1 MKITLHSSFD
11 KSYRKRISQN
21 KKLVQKVS
29 EKIKI
34 FQNDPKSPILKSH
47 ILTGEK
53 LGYSSFSI
61 TGDIRIVYIQLNEDE
76 VIFHDIGSH
85 NQVY

>member
-1 MKITLHSSFD
+1 MRITLHSSFD

-29 EKIKI
+29 ERVKI
-34 FQNDPKSPILKSH
+34 FQNNPKEPILKSH

-53 LGYSSFSI
+53 LGYSSF
-61 TGDIRIVYIQLNEDE
+61 
-76 VIFHDIGSH
+76 
-85 NQVY
+85 